1 MSTRLHRSAVLQALF
16 VVLLWSTSWVLIK
29 FGLQDIAPLT
39 FAGLRYTLAFLCL
52 LVLLRFRPGKTD
64 LKLIPRRTWALLI
77 ILGLCYYTLTQ
88 GACFIA
94 LDLLPAVTVNLLLS
108 FNTIA
113 VAALGIIWLRESPAV
128 VQWLGIFL
136 ALGGAVLYFFPAS
149 FPENFLPGLAAA
161 VVGVL
166 ANSFSSILGR
176 DINRTGEISPLLV
189 TGISMGIGSV
199 LLLGTG
205 LLVEGMPQIDLKSW
219 GIILWLAVVNTA
231 FAFTLW
237 NNTLRT
243 LTAVESSI
251 INGTMMIWIPVL
263 AVVFLDEHISLK
275 EGIALVVVGVGTLI
289 VQLRQKPGEK

>member
-1 MSTRLHRSAVLQALF
+1 M
-16 VVLLWSTSWVLIK
+16 
-29 FGLQDIAPLT
+29 
-39 FAGLRYTLAFLCL
+39 
-52 LVLLRFRPGKTD
+52 
-64 LKLIPRRTWALLI
+64 
-77 ILGLCYYTLTQ
+77 CYYTLTQ

-108 FNTIA
+108 FSTIA

-136 ALGGAVLYFFPAS
+136 ALGGAVLYFLPAS

-289 VQLRQKPGEK
+289 VQLRQKPGGR